1 MDVLLIL
8 GAYLIGSTA
17 FAIFVGKAIARR
29 DAPLAGDH
37 WRFGSGSRARRTRA
51 GGISTSPPVCR
62 AHLIARRVP
71 RLLLPVL
78 YTCPRAPALRTP
90 TEMSG

>member
-37 WRFGSGSRARRTRA
+37 WRFGSGSRARN
-51 GGISTSPPVCR
+51 
-62 AHLIARRVP
+62 ARRRISNNTP
-71 RLLLPVL
+71 RLQSSPH
-78 YTCPRAPALRTP
+78 RTP
-90 TEMSG
+90 RSSIALAGPLHLSASARPANSD